1 MAPFLDDKMLQSLPQ
16 LRSRS
21 NLFLAIC
28 CVGARLW
35 RSVDLS
41 SHLTTHPRYDDLIKL
56 LDDSLAVFLLHPTS
70 KDVSLESVQALLV
83 TAQWMPMVRSA
94 ASPKGYESRYSEMS
108 VWSMLGLAGR
118 HALFLGLEKA
128 SSPPFQ
134 GWRGDRQTYKTWH
147 NLLTCDANLMMTS
160 GLPPSTYA
168 ASSSRNIL
176 SLESHGLPQTAD
188 DVRVGALL
196 QLAAIAQSTVQR
208 TSALPEIDQHA
219 INRCNEGL
227 DEWER

>member
-1 MAPFLDDKMLQSLPQ
+1 MLQSLPQ
-16 LRSRS
+16 LRTRS

-28 CVGARLW
+28 CVGARFW
-35 RSVDLS
+35 KVEGEPFQ
-41 SHLTTHPRYDDLIKL
+41 LTAHPRYDDMIKL

-94 ASPKGYESRYSEMS
+94 TSSKGYESRYSEMS

-128 SSPPFQ
+128 SSPPFE
-134 GWRGDRQTYKTWH
+134 GLKGDRQSYKTWH

-168 ASSSRNIL
+168 ASSARNLL
-176 SLESHGLPQTAD
+176 SLEVHGLPQTAD

-196 QLAAIAQSTVQR
+196 QLAAIAQRTVQR
-208 TSALPEIDQHA
+208 ANALPEIDQQA
-219 INRCNEGL
+219 IVRCNDGL